1 MVHDL
6 TGGEIFRRHFSLKEQ
21 MDRAA
26 VSAMA
31 NIAEGFDGGSD
42 GEFARFLQ
50 YALRSATEV
59 QSLLYVAL
67 DRKLVSSEGFRQVYD
82 QAVLVK
88 NVLAGFIRYLRDG
101 SHDREPSQA
110 STSNS

>member
-6 TGGEIFRRHFSLKEQ
+6 TGGEIFRRHFSLKDQ

-26 VSAMA
+26 VSTMA

-67 DRKLVSSEGFRQVYD
+67 DRKLVTPEGFGQLYD
-82 QAVLVK
+82 QGVLVK

-101 SHDREPSQA
+101 RRDRPPA
-110 STSNS
+110 